1 MYDQAVTAGETH
13 RQQVCAGLREIIKIK
28 QMASY
33 MLLPIHIVTYVELL
47 AMALVL

>member
-1 MYDQAVTAGETH
+1 MYDQAVTAGETQ
-13 RQQVCAGLREIIKIK
+13 RQVRAGLREIIKIK

-33 MLLPIHIVTYVELL
+33 MLLPIHIITYVELL